1 MMTEPN
7 RKAIIVGISGPS
19 SSGKTTLARLLRDV
33 FPHTFI
39 LHEDDFYRPETEL
52 PSKDGLL
59 DWDCAEAINFDEM
72 ARALEH
78 IRAEGTFPPPTSQS
92 LCPRSR
98 LTSAQPFV
106 DSMED
111 QNTVGK
117 CPVPESAISAAKSRV
132 EAWLAPGQAGHAIF
146 SNPDLLRLC
155 ILDGFLLFGPDPPL
169 RRITDE
175 LLDVKLFLTVSR
187 QKATARR
194 EARDGYV
201 TLEGFWTDP
210 PGYVDKIVWP
220 NYAESHAWLFEDGDV
235 EKRLRRDVLSE
246 KNILALPA
254 VISQSGGES
263 GGEKGGKGLDVDM
276 QVMFQWAVET
286 LMWKLEDITNKR

>member
-1 MMTEPN
+1 MSD
-7 RKAIIVGISGPS
+7 R
-19 SSGKTTLARLLRDV
+19 
-33 FPHTFI
+33 
-39 LHEDDFYRPETEL
+39 L

-78 IRAEGTFPPPTSQS
+78 IRAEGTFPP
-92 LCPRSR
+92 
-98 LTSAQPFV
+98 FV
-106 DSMED
+106 NSIED
-111 QNTVGK
+111 QNTVGT
-117 CPVPESAISAAKSRV
+117 CTVPESAISAAKSRV
-132 EAWLAPGQAGHAIF
+132 EAWLAAPGQAHALL
-146 SNPDLLRLC
+146 SNPGVRLC

-187 QKATARR
+187 RKATARR
-194 EARDGYV
+194 GARDGYV
-201 TLEGFWTDP
+201 TLDGFWTDP

-246 KNILALPA
+246 KNILALPE
-254 VISQSGGES
+254 VIGQSGDES
-263 GGEKGGKGLDVDM
+263 GGEGDGKGLDVDM
-276 QVMFQWAVET
+276 QVTFEWAVET
-286 LMWKLEDITNKR
+286 LMRDLEDITSKR

>member
-1 MMTEPN
+1 MTETA
-7 RKAIIVGISGPS
+7 RKAIVVGISGAS

-39 LHEDDFYRPETEL
+39 LHEDDFYRPENEL

-59 DWDCAEAINFDEM
+59 DWDCAEAINFEDM

-78 IRAEGTFPPPTSQS
+78 IYSEGTFPP
-92 LCPRSR
+92 
-98 LTSAQPFV
+98 FV
-106 DSMED
+106 DSIED
-111 QNTVGK
+111 KNTVGK
-117 CPVPESAISAAKSRV
+117 CTVPESAISAAKSRI
-132 EAWLAPGQAGHAIF
+132 EAWLAPGQPGHAIF
-146 SNPDLLRLC
+146 SSSSFPSSPNIRLC

-175 LLDVKLFLTVSR
+175 LLDIKFFLTVSR

-235 EKRLRRDVLSE
+235 EKGLRSDVLR
-246 KNILALPA
+246 
-254 VISQSGGES
+254 
-263 GGEKGGKGLDVDM
+263 EKGISAFSEVVGSGSESVGEENGKRLDVDM
-276 QVMFQWAVET
+276 EVIFEWAVET
-286 LMWKLEDITNKR
+286 LMRKLEEITIKPS